1 MASSPRPTK
10 ICNVGTVARE
20 KKKGAS
26 EGSLCG
32 GGSLERDHFKD
43 AVLRLIPYFTARNVD
58 ARLENGR
65 RAARAFEASS

>member
-1 MASSPRPTK
+1 
-10 ICNVGTVARE
+10 
-20 KKKGAS
+20 
-26 EGSLCG
+26 
-32 GGSLERDHFKD
+32 LERDHFKD